1 MFKSEREIMTNN
13 IMEAVLKHEHYGANR
28 LSLRLLIGDAS
39 LPSDDS
45 DSDVKVV
52 VRKEVLKFLAA
63 TISHINI

>member
-1 MFKSEREIMTNN
+1 
-13 IMEAVLKHEHYGANR
+13 MEAVLKHEHCGANR

-39 LPSDDS
+39 LPSD
-45 DSDVKVV
+45 VKVA